1 MSNKFKNKN
10 PENGKFPN
18 TWTFTNINYFIFLVG
33 LLMIFAGYIIMASGE
48 VYSNQSLIISPLMLF
63 FGYIILIPFALLY
76 KKKEKDLGS

>member
-10 PENGKFPN
+10 PESGKIPN
-18 TWTFTNINYFIFLVG
+18 AWIFTNTNYFIFLVG
-33 LLMIFAGYIIMASGE
+33 LLMIFAGYIIMANGE

-63 FGYIILIPFALLY
+63 IGYIILIPFALLY

>member
-1 MSNKFKNKN
+1 MSDIFKNKN
-10 PENGKFPN
+10 PESRKIPN
-18 TWTFTNINYFIFLVG
+18 TWIFTNTNYLIFLIG
-33 LLMIFAGYIIMASGE
+33 LLMIFAGYIIMANGE